1 MDRYK
6 DSQLTILIRFYRVF
20 LVTALVLLFIGVP
33 FIFVRKAAVAGILL
47 VLISAIS
54 YCWYVAHRGELKKSL
69 LLFAG
74 LLWILLVV
82 LLYLGLSAS
91 SMGVVLPVSVLLAV
105 NVSRKAALIYGFGF
119 LFAWLIYVILVHY
132 NLEPPHF
139 FNPRVIVVW
148 FVNSACFWLTLM
160 PISSLITEMQ
170 AWIRMVDDDAERRVV
185 VEAELRTAVDTA
197 MEATATKSRFL
208 ANMSHEIR
216 TPMNGILGLLKLL
229 QITDLTTRQRD
240 YSTKIDTA
248 ARSLMEL
255 LSDILDFSK
264 AESGKMELAP
274 EPFRLEQMLRNLS
287 VILAANLN
295 GRDIDFLFDVA
306 PDIPPVI
313 CADQMRLHQILCNL
327 CTNAVKFTPH
337 GQVVLAVRKKAETA
351 ETVSLEFSVQDTGIG
366 IAQANQS
373 HIFSGFSQA
382 EATTTRRFGGTGL
395 GLAICRHYVELMGGQ
410 IQLDSTLGLGS
421 TFSFQLDFPQVVDY
435 DNLASITSS
444 APNPSGPMLVVYGN
458 ANGGALIQNGMRSP
472 GNSVTL
478 VESGKQALDLIIAGL
493 RQAGAGFP
501 YPVILIDWQI
511 PDMDGWQ
518 TAQRIRELVQNSDL
532 TQPTIIMLSAD
543 GGEPVILNAEID
555 NQPLTGFVVKP
566 VTPAMLWDAIA
577 DAQSVQP
584 QVPTQ
589 TLTPPQPKPLSG
601 LRILVVEDNMIN
613 QQVAQELLQKSGAKV
628 ELAANG
634 QLGVDAVANAKPQFD
649 LVLMD
654 IQMPVLDGYGA
665 TQSIREQL
673 GLKDLPIVAMTANAL
688 ASDRSDC
695 LAAGMTEHIGKPF
708 DYAQLVR
715 VVLSLT
721 GPVTNP

>member
-1 MDRYK
+1 
-6 DSQLTILIRFYRVF
+6 
-20 LVTALVLLFIGVP
+20 
-33 FIFVRKAAVAGILL
+33 
-47 VLISAIS
+47 
-54 YCWYVAHRGELKKSL
+54 
-69 LLFAG
+69 
-74 LLWILLVV
+74 
-82 LLYLGLSAS
+82 
-91 SMGVVLPVSVLLAV
+91 
-105 NVSRKAALIYGFGF
+105 
-119 LFAWLIYVILVHY
+119 
-132 NLEPPHF
+132 
-139 FNPRVIVVW
+139 
-148 FVNSACFWLTLM
+148 
-160 PISSLITEMQ
+160 
-170 AWIRMVDDDAERRVV
+170 
-185 VEAELRTAVDTA
+185 
-197 MEATATKSRFL
+197 
-208 ANMSHEIR
+208 
-216 TPMNGILGLLKLL
+216 
-229 QITDLTTRQRD
+229 
-240 YSTKIDTA
+240 
-248 ARSLMEL
+248 
-255 LSDILDFSK
+255 
-264 AESGKMELAP
+264 
-274 EPFRLEQMLRNLS
+274 
-287 VILAANLN
+287 
-295 GRDIDFLFDVA
+295 
-306 PDIPPVI
+306 
-313 CADQMRLHQILCNL
+313 
-327 CTNAVKFTPH
+327 
-337 GQVVLAVRKKAETA
+337 
-351 ETVSLEFSVQDTGIG
+351 
-366 IAQANQS
+366 
-373 HIFSGFSQA
+373 
-382 EATTTRRFGGTGL
+382 
-395 GLAICRHYVELMGGQ
+395 
-410 IQLDSTLGLGS
+410 
-421 TFSFQLDFPQVVDY
+421 
-435 DNLASITSS
+435 
-444 APNPSGPMLVVYGN
+444 MLVVYGN

-532 TQPTIIMLSAD
+532 TQPTIILLSAD